1 MSYHIDER
9 KVELLKAF
17 IAMIEQDKYMFLND
31 IDDKKSIE
39 NILNDDTARA
49 VIEQVKGIL
58 FDKSLYER
66 ATIEDVK
73 AILNECILYYFEL
86 IENEIARNHLIPH
99 TVRTIPEGNVIRKPK
114 ISFKE
119 RM

>member
-1 MSYHIDER
+1 MVVNSIKIDLF
-9 KVELLKAF
+9 KSFVE
-17 IAMIEQDKYMFLND
+17 MIEKDNFKYLSN
-31 IDDKKSIE
+31 IDDKKSIDS
-39 NILNDDTARA
+39 IVNDDSARE
-49 VIEQVKGIL
+49 VIKQVKDIL
-58 FDKSLYER
+58 YGKFLYEG